1 MKACAT
7 LRKRSYCSAISPNTQ
22 EHLSHQE
29 SLEAMVGKLCDF
41 SKLTFPNA
49 CHRAFC
55 YCTSCHF
62 TFPSQTYIQKSFFY
76 RKCSDNDQIYV
87 LWNFG
92 FYKDY
97 MPKPWK
103 SLSLSFCWLFPVYCG
118 FICWFTYQVFII
130 GHVPPGAFERAPGK
144 KWFYPQFNRHYIA
157 TVLKHVDVITGHFL
171 AHQHCDS
178 FKIFYDNEGKK

>member
-1 MKACAT
+1 M
-7 LRKRSYCSAISPNTQ
+7 RKRSHCSAVSPNTQ
-22 EHLSHQE
+22 EHLFHQD
-29 SLEAMVGKLCDF
+29 SLQAMVGKLCGF
-41 SKLTFPNA
+41 SKVTFPNA

-55 YCTSCHF
+55 YCTSCHL

-103 SLSLSFCWLFPVYCG
+103 SLSLSFADFFQSIVVLSVDLLIRSSLLVTCRLGLLKEPLERSG
-118 FICWFTYQVFII
+118 FT
-130 GHVPPGAFERAPGK
+130 RSLTSTTL
-144 KWFYPQFNRHYIA
+144 PQCSNML
-157 TVLKHVDVITGHFL
+157 T
-171 AHQHCDS
+171 
-178 FKIFYDNEGKK
+178 